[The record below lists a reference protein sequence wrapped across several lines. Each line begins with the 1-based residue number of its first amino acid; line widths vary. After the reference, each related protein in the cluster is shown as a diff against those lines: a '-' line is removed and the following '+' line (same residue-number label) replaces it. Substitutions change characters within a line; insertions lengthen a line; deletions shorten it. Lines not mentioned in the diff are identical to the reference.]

1 MLTADASA
9 ECPARSDNPVCSPLF
24 SDRFQRGQ
32 VLGSGREPAPDEGV
46 PRQDFL
52 NQDAGSWRKLRW
64 LHATTRAPGTKK
76 AGGVASGLLFDL
88 CYGLCGC
95 RGSLVASAAVTT
107 IAAVTATAATTAV
120 AATASAAATTAT
132 VTATGTA
139 AAATAAG
146 FATVAA
152 AATATTATTVATTT
166 TTTATSVGAL
176 FTRTGLVDSQGAS
189 VDVFA
194 VQGFDRGIGFAHI
207 RHGDEGKTLRPASEF
222 VHDDAGLINRA
233 ISSEL
238 GCQRGLGCFVS
249 EVSNVYFH
257 FL

>member
-1 MLTADASA
+1 M
-9 ECPARSDNPVCSPLF
+9 
-24 SDRFQRGQ
+24 
-32 VLGSGREPAPDEGV
+32 
-46 PRQDFL
+46 
-52 NQDAGSWRKLRW
+52 
-64 LHATTRAPGTKK
+64 
-76 AGGVASGLLFDL
+76 
-88 CYGLCGC
+88 CYGQSGC
-95 RGSLVASAAVTT
+95 RGSLVASAAVAT

-120 AATASAAATTAT
+120 AATASAAAAAATTT

-139 AAATAAG
+139 ATATAAG
-146 FATVAA
+146 FATVATTTA
-152 AATATTATTVATTT
+152 AATTVAAAT
-166 TTTATSVGAL
+166 TTTATGVGAL

-194 VQGFDRGIGFAHI
+194 VEGFDRGIGFAHI

>member
-146 FATVAA
+146 FATVATTTTA
-152 AATATTATTVATTT
+152 ATTVAATATT
-166 TTTATSVGAL
+166 TTAATGVGAL

-222 VHDDAGLINRA
+222 VHDDAGLIDRA

>member
-1 MLTADASA
+1 MG
-9 ECPARSDNPVCSPLF
+9 P
-24 SDRFQRGQ
+24 
-32 VLGSGREPAPDEGV
+32 GREPAAAQGV
-46 PRQDFL
+46 PGQDFL
-52 NQDAGSWRKLRW
+52 KQDAGWWRKLSW
-64 LHATTRAPGTKK
+64 SPATTRAPGTKK
-76 AGGVASGLLFDL
+76 AGGVASGLLLDL
-88 CYGLCGC
+88 CYGQSGC
-95 RGSLVASAAVTT
+95 RGSLVASTAVAT
-107 IAAVTATAATTAV
+107 IAAVTATAATT
-120 AATASAAATTAT
+120 T

-146 FATVAA
+146 FATVATTTTA
-152 AATATTATTVATTT
+152 ATTVAATATT
-166 TTTATSVGAL
+166 TTAATGVGAL

-194 VQGFDRGIGFAHI
+194 VEGFDRGIGFAHI

-222 VHDDAGLINRA
+222 VHDDAGLIDRA

>member
-1 MLTADASA
+1 MRRAGRLQGAT
-9 ECPARSDNPVCSPLF
+9 
-24 SDRFQRGQ
+24 RG
-32 VLGSGREPAPDEGV
+32 PD
-46 PRQDFL
+46 
-52 NQDAGSWRKLRW
+52 
-64 LHATTRAPGTKK
+64 TKK
-76 AGGVASGLLFDL
+76 AGGVTSGLPLDL
-88 CYGLCGC
+88 YYGQAGC

-120 AATASAAATTAT
+120 AATASAAAATTT

-146 FATVAA
+146 FATVATTAAAA
-152 AATATTATTVATTT
+152 AATVAATTT
-166 TTTATSVGAL
+166 TTTATGVGAL

-222 VHDDAGLINRA
+222 VHDDAGLINGA

-257 FL
+257 FVCFSGRRF

>member
-1 MLTADASA
+1 MNHRGLPESGYRIQA
-9 ECPARSDNPVCSPLF
+9 EVALV
-24 SDRFQRGQ
+24 
-32 VLGSGREPAPDEGV
+32 SG
-46 PRQDFL
+46 
-52 NQDAGSWRKLRW
+52 
-64 LHATTRAPGTKK
+64 ATGAPGTKK
-76 AGGVASGLLFDL
+76 AGGVTSGLLLDL
-88 CYGLCGC
+88 CYGQSGC
-95 RGSLVASAAVTT
+95 RGSLVASAAVAT

-120 AATASAAATTAT
+120 AATASAAAATTT

-146 FATVAA
+146 FATVATTTA
-152 AATATTATTVATTT
+152 AATTVAAAT
-166 TTTATSVGAL
+166 TTTATGVGAL

-194 VQGFDRGIGFAHI
+194 VEGFDRGIGFAHI
-207 RHGDEGKTLRPASEF
+207 RHGDEGKTLRPAGEF
-222 VHDDAGLINRA
+222 VHDDAGLINGA

-257 FL
+257 FLCFSGRRF

>member
-1 MLTADASA
+1 MLDGGESCAGLLR
-9 ECPARSDNPVCSPLF
+9 P
-24 SDRFQRGQ
+24 RG
-32 VLGSGREPAPDEGV
+32 
-46 PRQDFL
+46 
-52 NQDAGSWRKLRW
+52 LRT
-64 LHATTRAPGTKK
+64 HKK
-76 AGGVASGLLFDL
+76 AGGVASGLLLDL
-88 CYGLCGC
+88 CYGQSGC
-95 RGSLVASAAVTT
+95 RGSLVASTAVTT
-107 IAAVTATAATTAV
+107 IAAVTATAATTTV
-120 AATASAAATTAT
+120 AATASAAAATAT

-146 FATVAA
+146 FATVATTT
-152 AATATTATTVATTT
+152 TAATTVATAT
-166 TTTATSVGAL
+166 TTTAATGVGAL

-189 VDVFA
+189 VNVFA
-194 VQGFDRGIGFAHI
+194 VEGFDRGIGFAHI

-222 VHDDAGLINRA
+222 VHDDAGLIDRA

>member
-1 MLTADASA
+1 MLDGGESCAGLLR
-9 ECPARSDNPVCSPLF
+9 P
-24 SDRFQRGQ
+24 RG
-32 VLGSGREPAPDEGV
+32 
-46 PRQDFL
+46 
-52 NQDAGSWRKLRW
+52 LRT
-64 LHATTRAPGTKK
+64 HKK

-88 CYGLCGC
+88 CYGQSGC
-95 RGSLVASAAVTT
+95 QGSLVASTAVTT
-107 IAAVTATAATTAV
+107 IAAVTATAATTTV
-120 AATASAAATTAT
+120 AATASAAAATAT

-146 FATVAA
+146 FATVATTTTA
-152 AATATTATTVATTT
+152 ATTVAATATT
-166 TTTATSVGAL
+166 TTAATGVGAL

-194 VQGFDRGIGFAHI
+194 VEGFDRGIGFAHI

-222 VHDDAGLINRA
+222 VHDDAGLIDRA

>member
-1 MLTADASA
+1 M
-9 ECPARSDNPVCSPLF
+9 
-24 SDRFQRGQ
+24 
-32 VLGSGREPAPDEGV
+32 
-46 PRQDFL
+46 
-52 NQDAGSWRKLRW
+52 
-64 LHATTRAPGTKK
+64 
-76 AGGVASGLLFDL
+76 
-88 CYGLCGC
+88 CYGQSGC
-95 RGSLVASAAVTT
+95 RGSLVASTAVTT
-107 IAAVTATAATTAV
+107 IAAVTATAATTTV
-120 AATASAAATTAT
+120 AATASAAAATAT

-146 FATVAA
+146 FATVATTTTTA
-152 AATATTATTVATTT
+152 ATTVAATATT
-166 TTTATSVGAL
+166 TTAATGVGAL

-194 VQGFDRGIGFAHI
+194 VEGFDRGIGFAHI

-222 VHDDAGLINRA
+222 VHDDAGLIDRA

>member
-1 MLTADASA
+1 MSW
-9 ECPARSDNPVCSPLF
+9 
-24 SDRFQRGQ
+24 FQ
-32 VLGSGREPAPDEGV
+32 A
-46 PRQDFL
+46 
-52 NQDAGSWRKLRW
+52 A
-64 LHATTRAPGTKK
+64 TRAPGTKK
-76 AGGVASGLLFDL
+76 AGGVASGLLLDL
-88 CYGLCGC
+88 CYGQSGC
-95 RGSLVASAAVTT
+95 RGSLVASAAVAT

-120 AATASAAATTAT
+120 AATASAAAATAT
-132 VTATGTA
+132 VTATGTT

-146 FATVAA
+146 FATVA
-152 AATATTATTVATTT
+152 TT
-166 TTTATSVGAL
+166 TTTAATTVAAATTTTATGVGAL

-194 VQGFDRGIGFAHI
+194 VEGFDRGIGFAHI